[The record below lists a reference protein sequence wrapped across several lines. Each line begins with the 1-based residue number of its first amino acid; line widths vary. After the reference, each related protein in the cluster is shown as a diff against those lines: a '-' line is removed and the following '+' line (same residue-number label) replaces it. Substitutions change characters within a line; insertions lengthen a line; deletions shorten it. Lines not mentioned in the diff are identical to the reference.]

1 MEAFLG
7 EIRAFPYGFAPYG
20 WQPCAGQILPIQ
32 QYAALFSL
40 LGTNYGGN
48 GTSTFGLPN
57 LQGFTVTN
65 AASGAPNGVNLV
77 VGETTGTE
85 TVTLL
90 TSEIPQHNHL
100 FNGATGAGATRVA
113 TPGPTT
119 YITNFEDSNKN
130 AVRAYVNTSVN
141 STLAAQ
147 AITTSGGSIHHNNQ
161 SPFLVM
167 GYYIAMSGIFPTRN

>member
-7 EIRAFPYGFAPYG
+7 EIRVFPYGFAPYG

-40 LGTNYGGN
+40 LGTSYGGN
-48 GTSTFGLPN
+48 GTTTFCLPN

-85 TVTLL
+85 TVTL
-90 TSEIPQHNHL
+90 SIAEIPVHNHT
-100 FNGATGAGATRVA
+100 FSGATGAGSTRVA
-113 TPGPTT
+113 TPGDN
-119 YITNFEDSNKN
+119 YITNFEDSNKTGIK
-130 AVRAYVNTSVN
+130 AYVKTAANT
-141 STLAAQ
+141 TFAPQ
-147 AITTSGGSIHHNNQ
+147 AITTAGGSQPHNNQ

-167 GYYIAMSGIFPTRN
+167 GYYIAMSGIFPARN